1 MNNNFFSLPEEKQQ
15 KIINAGFKVFAH
27 NSYKKSPMTEIA
39 DNAGISK
46 SLLFYWF
53 KNKKELYLFL
63 WNRACR
69 ITMEYLTKY
78 GCYDPDDLFEM
89 MYRGMK
95 AKVHIMKKYPDMTG
109 FVIKAFYEKDSE
121 IYPEIQKSYS
131 EYFHMKAHNALARV
145 DKSCFAEGVDL
156 QLMYREMYLASEGY
170 LWEIYQCGSE
180 LDVDRLEKDF
190 EEMLKFR
197 KKIYLKTVN
206 S

>member
-63 WNRACR
+63 WDRACR

-95 AKVHIMKKYPDMTG
+95 AKICIMKKYPDMTG

-131 EYFHMKAHNALARV
+131 EHFHMKAHNALARV
-145 DKSCFAEGVDL
+145 DKSCFTEGVDL

-190 EEMLKFR
+190 EEMLKFW
-197 KKIYLKTVN
+197 KKIYLRKC
-206 S
+206 